1 MPKGNRPSSRSISG
15 KVYQTD
21 NSREFHNFNWGSDE
35 TNLTDSNLTPPSK
48 SKSKKSGK
56 TRNLSPNSVVDIGT
70 IAFPIE
76 PSFPVVEE
84 TDDNAST
91 AGLLWKNSDHVY
103 SDSPSAMR
111 KSFKE
116 DTHLKKINYQHLG
129 NCFPKLKS
137 KRNSVKEL
145 TKKSA
150 TDSPD
155 VILPLEESL
164 SLIFASFWNRAD
176 LFNDVLGIDDSI
188 IDPSLKQLQ
197 SACLRQ
203 GCAVLTSAIEDED
216 DNSVGSTGPAPQ
228 NGISDNSLLGPM
240 SIQSGVQL
248 KKKAKLKLHAINL
261 AFEVLKDNKKRKIY
275 EAWRTMNPRI
285 PQTIINKKDELK
297 NLNVPN
303 QGTSNHYPKRVVKYE
318 QDNND
323 EDQPLIPPR
332 KSMLQ
337 ENDDIDT
344 LMLPISSRSQ
354 YHPRSMLRNKSN
366 EIDNNFEDQ
375 FFISP
380 SKNISKENDT
390 YDDLM
395 GVTNESNEIKT
406 DVEDQPPIL
415 SSKGEK
421 ESESN
426 ERKELDNNI
435 VDEPSKIIPRGLRES
450 RYNER
455 IEQNNYEEDE
465 PPKILSRALK
475 ESDKT
480 FMSIL
485 RAPSRN
491 GNKKLEKN
499 NLSITWNEEVEEIV
513 IYAGEDKHKKGGKNN
528 SSIRWNEEVEEILIY
543 DSDDK
548 QKSSKTKP
556 NTANES
562 NIRDKQQVHQ
572 IEEEQVLAVR
582 TKPSLGH
589 KGKIQDKQQIISE
602 NTEQT
607 KKLASFLDDESLDE
621 SLNKALQV
629 GVSSAK
635 PEKKYAVGLIQKS
648 KPFESDD
655 KSINSLVSEGSD
667 DSSSVISEN
676 SNNQFDHYEDSDK
689 YGDGCIAG
697 DCLGISSYFTSA
709 VSVVKEKWDE
719 ELESFYKPPGSDRS
733 Y

>member
-1 MPKGNRPSSRSISG
+1 
-15 KVYQTD
+15 
-21 NSREFHNFNWGSDE
+21 
-35 TNLTDSNLTPPSK
+35 
-48 SKSKKSGK
+48 
-56 TRNLSPNSVVDIGT
+56 
-70 IAFPIE
+70 
-76 PSFPVVEE
+76 
-84 TDDNAST
+84 
-91 AGLLWKNSDHVY
+91 
-103 SDSPSAMR
+103 
-111 KSFKE
+111 
-116 DTHLKKINYQHLG
+116 
-129 NCFPKLKS
+129 
-137 KRNSVKEL
+137 
-145 TKKSA
+145 
-150 TDSPD
+150 
-155 VILPLEESL
+155 
-164 SLIFASFWNRAD
+164 
-176 LFNDVLGIDDSI
+176 
-188 IDPSLKQLQ
+188 
-197 SACLRQ
+197 
-203 GCAVLTSAIEDED
+203 
-216 DNSVGSTGPAPQ
+216 
-228 NGISDNSLLGPM
+228 
-240 SIQSGVQL
+240 
-248 KKKAKLKLHAINL
+248 
-261 AFEVLKDNKKRKIY
+261 
-275 EAWRTMNPRI
+275 
-285 PQTIINKKDELK
+285 
-297 NLNVPN
+297 
-303 QGTSNHYPKRVVKYE
+303 
-318 QDNND
+318 
-323 EDQPLIPPR
+323 
-332 KSMLQ
+332 
-337 ENDDIDT
+337 
-344 LMLPISSRSQ
+344 
-354 YHPRSMLRNKSN
+354 
-366 EIDNNFEDQ
+366 
-375 FFISP
+375 
-380 SKNISKENDT
+380 
-390 YDDLM
+390 M
-395 GVTNESNEIKT
+395 G
-406 DVEDQPPIL
+406 
-415 SSKGEK
+415 
-421 ESESN
+421 
-426 ERKELDNNI
+426 
-435 VDEPSKIIPRGLRES
+435 RES

-455 IEQNNYEEDE
+455 IKQNNYEEDE

-513 IYAGEDKHKKGGKNN
+513 IYAGE
-528 SSIRWNEEVEEILIY
+528 
-543 DSDDK
+543 DK